1 MGDMLAG
8 RVAVVTGGGRGIGR
22 GVARALAA
30 AGARVVVNDY
40 GVAVDGR
47 APSTGP
53 AFDVVA
59 EIERDGGEAVAN
71 PDSVA
76 DWEGARRII
85 GTALSRFGR
94 IDILV
99 TCAGILRAD
108 RGGGQIE
115 ELDPDDVA
123 HTVVYLASEH
133 ARGVNGQF
141 FLCFGNTVALVS
153 QPRPVKALYKADGN
167 WTLDE
172 LERLAPATV
181 LEGLV
186 NPAPAKDA

>member
-30 AGARVVVNDY
+30 AGAKVVVNDY

-59 EIERDGGEAVAN
+59 EIERDGREAVAH

-76 DWEGARRII
+76 DRERARRII

-94 IDILV
+94 IDIRV
-99 TCAGILRAD
+99 TSAGILRD
-108 RGGGQIE
+108 LLLFNLSDE
-115 ELDPDDVA
+115 E
-123 HTVVYLASEH
+123 
-133 ARGVNGQF
+133 
-141 FLCFGNTVALVS
+141 
-153 QPRPVKALYKADGN
+153 
-167 WTLDE
+167 W
-172 LERLAPATV
+172 
-181 LEGLV
+181 
-186 NPAPAKDA
+186 DA